1 MNKGPPET
9 RIQRMVRRA
18 EEIAADP
25 THGYSQKPPSGRWGP
40 DYDCSSLIY
49 YLADYAGYPVGTGRD
64 KVRFTG
70 TMLKDFEKAGFQIL
84 PFANVG
90 ISDLKIGDILLN
102 LALHAE
108 IYVGEGQSIG
118 ALSSETGGY
127 VGESGDQTDQEIEKH
142 PVITFDKGW
151 DYVLRPQEDEEYEEI
166 EEEGEEEM
174 PNNYGGMNQPWGT
187 PQQPWGTN
195 NMGYLQGNNMQG
207 YGMNNRGMNPQG
219 QGGMQGYGNQG
230 YPQGNLGQM
239 NGYSQANAGYGQPM
253 GMPNYGY
260 PQAGGQG
267 GQQGYQ
273 QYQQGGNQQGFA
285 QGGGQ
290 QGGPQGMGED
300 LCFVMG
306 IEGAK
311 NLMGAPGTRKAVF
324 DEDKALMYIVSFGQ
338 QGAVDNINVYEFN
351 ECSEEMPQHLSPL
364 MHMKGQN
371 SGGQMSTG
379 EYITRAEFD
388 ELKEMMSNAKS
399 TKPTNGSRNG
409 NQQSGS
415 KLNART
421 N

>member
-1 MNKGPPET
+1 MPSRSPPKT
-9 RIQRMVRRA
+9 RIQKMVERA
-18 EEIAADP
+18 EEIADNP

-40 DYDCSSLIY
+40 DYDCSSLMYEI
-49 YLADYAGYPVGTGRD
+49 ANYAGYPVGVGRD

-108 IYVGEGQSIG
+108 VYVGDGQSVG

-127 VGESGDQTDQEIEKH
+127 VGEAGDQTDREIEKH
-142 PVITFDKGW
+142 PVITFNKGW
-151 DYVLRPQEDEEYEEI
+151 DYVLRPPEDEESNYDEDYEEL
-166 EEEGEEEM
+166 EEEGDDEM
-174 PNNYGGMNQPWGT
+174 PMNYGPNTTMPTQAWNPQGQPWM
-187 PQQPWGTN
+187 PN
-195 NMGYLQGNNMQG
+195 NMGY
-207 YGMNNRGMNPQG
+207 PQG
-219 QGGMQGYGNQG
+219 QMNGMNGMQGYNQNNRMMPNQGGMQG

-239 NGYSQANAGYGQPM
+239 NGYSQANAGYPQGNNMPM
-253 GMPNYGY
+253 GS
-260 PQAGGQG
+260 
-267 GQQGYQ
+267 
-273 QYQQGGNQQGFA
+273 
-285 QGGGQ
+285 
-290 QGGPQGMGED
+290 QGMDSD

-311 NLMGAPGTRKAVF
+311 NLTGSPNTRKAVF
-324 DEDKALMYIVSFGQ
+324 DEDKALMYVVHFGQ
-338 QGAVDNINVYEFN
+338 YGSVDNINVYQFE

-364 MHMKGQN
+364 MHTSGQN
-371 SGGQMSTG
+371 QNMMPMG
-379 EYITRAEFD
+379 EYITRSEFE
-388 ELKEMMSNAKS
+388 ELKEMISGDKS
-399 TKPTNGSRNG
+399 SKSNGSRNA